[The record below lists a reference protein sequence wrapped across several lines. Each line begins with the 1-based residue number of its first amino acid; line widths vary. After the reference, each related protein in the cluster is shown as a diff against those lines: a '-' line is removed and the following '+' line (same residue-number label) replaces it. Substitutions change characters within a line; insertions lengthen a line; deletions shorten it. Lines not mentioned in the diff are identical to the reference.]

1 MLAADERGTMRAG
14 RGSGGLSIF
23 LMIAGVLCLVVG
35 SFCLYVKQ
43 NILDSGELSAR
54 VVASV
59 ERAEVRKFIAHKT
72 AAEIVGRVPA
82 LESSQGAVE
91 TATNK
96 VVASDQFKTVLGT
109 AVAVAE
115 TRLVDKGNNDAAMK
129 LQNVGDL
136 VRTQLAT
143 VDPKLA
149 AQVPADLDAKI
160 ASLSGAPAVGSVVRT
175 LKTIRFLGVLLPPV
189 AIILLIAS
197 VLVSPDRRAACGRL
211 GVTLVVFAV
220 GLIVVSYLG
229 RNRVLDVVPSGLD
242 RNAAGGVW
250 DEVLG
255 TYRTWLI
262 LGGVAGL
269 ALVAVAVFAGRRGRD
284 PAYA

>member
-1 MLAADERGTMRAG
+1 MRAG
-14 RGSGGLSIF
+14 RGGGGLSIF
-23 LMIAGVLCLVVG
+23 LLIAGVLCLVVG
-35 SFCLYVKQ
+35 SLCLYVKQ
-43 NILDSGELSAR
+43 NILDSGELSKR

-72 AAEIVGRVPA
+72 AAEIVRRVPA
-82 LESSQGAVE
+82 LESSRSVVE
-91 TATNK
+91 KATNK
-96 VVASDQFKTVLGT
+96 VVATNQFKQVLGT

-115 TRLVDKGNNDAAMK
+115 SRLVDKGNNDAAMK
-129 LQNVGDL
+129 LQNVGQ
-136 VRTQLAT
+136 VVKAQLAS
-143 VDPKLA
+143 VDPQLA
-149 AQVPADLDAKI
+149 NQVPDDLDAKI

-189 AIILLIAS
+189 ALILLVAS

-211 GVTLVVFAV
+211 GVTLVIVAV

-242 RNAAGGVW
+242 RDAAGGVW

-255 TYRTWLI
+255 EYRTWLV
-262 LGGVAGL
+262 LGGLAGL
-269 ALVAVAVFAGRRGRD
+269 ALVVGAALAGRRPQD